1 MVIAQLNIRR
11 KRLAEYMI
19 WLDLEMSG
27 LDPDQHVILEIASVI
42 TDWDLE
48 IIAEGPDLAIFQPQE
63 RLLSMEQWSMDHH
76 NASGLMERVITSP
89 YTCEEAERKTIEFI
103 SRYTEKG
110 RSPLCG
116 NSIWQDRRFLVRHM
130 PLLESFFHYRN
141 IDVST
146 IKELVKK
153 WYPSL
158 PPFKKD
164 KAHLALMDIKES
176 IKELRY
182 YREKVFRQEIV

>member
-1 MVIAQLNIRR
+1 LN
-11 KRLAEYMI
+11 EYMI

-27 LDPDQHVILEIASVI
+27 LDPDEHVILEIASVI
-42 TDWDLE
+42 TDWNLQ
-48 IIAEGPDLAIFQPQE
+48 IVAEGPDLAIFQPRE
-63 RLLSMEQWSMDHH
+63 RLQTMEKWSKDHH
-76 NASGLMERVITSP
+76 NASGLIDRVLASP
-89 YTCEEAERKTIEFI
+89 YTCRDAESQTIEFI

-130 PLLESFFHYRN
+130 PRLEAFFHYRN

-146 IKELVKK
+146 IKELVRK

-158 PPFKKD
+158 PPFKKN
-164 KAHLALMDIKES
+164 KAHLALADIKES
-176 IKELRY
+176 IKELQY
-182 YREKVFRQEIV
+182 YRERVFRSASPW

>member
-1 MVIAQLNIRR
+1 M
-11 KRLAEYMI
+11 AEYMI

>member
-1 MVIAQLNIRR
+1 
-11 KRLAEYMI
+11 LAEYMI

-182 YREKVFRQEIV
+182 YREKVFRQGIV